1 MQVQLCCVIVGRR
14 WVCSVC
20 RARAPCAVAGTIS
33 GRMVCGG
40 PQSISSVTRSK
51 RRRPGQRTCKALQ
64 THGRGRILPQHA
76 LCGKSGKEPRNDKYM
91 GHHFRDCIRGILI
104 GVRARVCTGVL
115 EQKKLPR
122 RYGKHMATNS
132 HSVLQHGKHVATV
145 LHMQLCLPRSAAV
158 FYVMVRWIDRSNANW
173 FCKS

>member
-33 GRMVCGG
+33 GRLVCGG

-104 GVRARVCTGVL
+104 GVRARVCTGIL
-115 EQKKLPR
+115 EHKNFQ
-122 RYGKHMATNS
+122 GDMANAWPPTHIVFCNTANTWQQCCTCS
-132 HSVLQHGKHVATV
+132 FACRDLQQSF
-145 LHMQLCLPRSAAV
+145 M
-158 FYVMVRWIDRSNANW
+158 
-173 FCKS
+173 